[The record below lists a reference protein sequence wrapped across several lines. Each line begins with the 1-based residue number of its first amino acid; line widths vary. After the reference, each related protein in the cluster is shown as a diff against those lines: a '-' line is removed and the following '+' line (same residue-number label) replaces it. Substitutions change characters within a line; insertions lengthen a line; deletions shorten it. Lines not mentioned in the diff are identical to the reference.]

1 MSDKPSIA
9 DQIAAG
15 MAAVMG
21 TVQAQRQPMSTTALE
36 AEVARLNN
44 ELLVLTAR
52 LAALETK
59 VG

>member
-1 MSDKPSIA
+1 MSEKPSIA
-9 DQIAAG
+9 DQIAAS

-21 TVQAQRQPMSTTALE
+21 NIQVPRTTPDTSALE

-44 ELLVLTAR
+44 ELLILTAR
-52 LAALETK
+52 LVALETK